1 MRQIL
6 IEKYVKPSETKM
18 EGTFFAEC
26 WFNEYGDL
34 HSFLGHPAFIYYKN
48 GVLTKQCWYKKGEKH
63 RDNDFPAI
71 IQYYKEK
78 KDRQYWYKKGI
89 MQREKD
95 LPSEIW
101 YDSLGIETYKYWR
114 NIYGELHGNKK
125 HPSIIYYIQGE
136 EISKSW
142 HKNGVFIKEEN
153 YLHETITYRKV
164 YKTI

>member
-1 MRQIL
+1 VLKNLFFQKIFGIFVFLSLNIIKMRQIL

-89 MQREKD
+89 MQPD
-95 LPSEIW
+95 ILPRI
-101 YDSLGIETYKYWR
+101 
-114 NIYGELHGNKK
+114 N
-125 HPSIIYYIQGE
+125 
-136 EISKSW
+136 SW
-142 HKNGVFIKEEN
+142 GSHA
-153 YLHETITYRKV
+153 
-164 YKTI
+164 KTTRVLSNTVLF